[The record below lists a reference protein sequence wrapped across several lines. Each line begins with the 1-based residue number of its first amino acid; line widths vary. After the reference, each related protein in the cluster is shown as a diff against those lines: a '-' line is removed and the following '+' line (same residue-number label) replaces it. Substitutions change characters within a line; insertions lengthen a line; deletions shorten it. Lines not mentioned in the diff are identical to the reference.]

1 MKERFI
7 QKAHQKHGDKY
18 NYDKVDY
25 KNSRTKIIIQCPIHG
40 EFLQTPSAHLAGCG
54 CPQCGRKKA
63 HSKSRKNEKQTR
75 WTSETFIQKSK
86 EIHGNFYDYS
96 EVNYEKA
103 DSKVVIKCPEHGRF
117 LQTPHK
123 HLSGHGCPLC
133 GKEKWEEHIRNSA
146 KKTKLMAEMLLE
158 NTWIRPLLFEKQK
171 QFMEISM
178 IIQELTTRISI
189 PK

>member
-1 MKERFI
+1 MKEQFI

-96 EVNYEKA
+96 EVNYEKT

-123 HLSGHGCPLC
+123 HLSGQGCPLC
-133 GKEKWEEHIRNSA
+133 GKKKMGRTHKEQCQKNKTYGRDALREYMDTPAFIRKA
-146 KKTKLMAEMLLE
+146 
-158 NTWIRPLLFEKQK
+158 
-171 QFMEISM
+171 
-178 IIQELTTRISI
+178 
-189 PK
+189 